1 MTIHKKKQ
9 YLKEMETNLTELE
22 NIIYGCV
29 FALVWAFW
37 LYGFSAGWYFDED
50 GYWIDDETTL
60 N

>member
-1 MTIHKKKQ
+1 
-9 YLKEMETNLTELE
+9 METNLTELE